1 MTRQVVVA
9 IDDSGPATAALEHAL
24 RRFADSTI
32 TVLHV
37 IDADESDG
45 SIRQR
50 VLSAEYDAHRNAA
63 EETAETVLENARA
76 YADEHGLTVTTATRY
91 GRPARQITAYAEEND
106 ADRIVI
112 GTHDRSGL
120 SRLLLGSLSELVAQ
134 RSSVPVTTVSE
145 PTTTGSTTLARKAH
159 HELISRVTDGSPPPL
174 RRCPGCAVTLHTRSE
189 FCPGCLG
196 VTLPLSRTPA

>member
-24 RRFADSTI
+24 RRFSDAMI

-37 IDADESDG
+37 IDADEPDG
-45 SIRQR
+45 SVRQR
-50 VLSAEYDAHRNAA
+50 VLAAEYEAHRTAA

-76 YADEHGLTVTTATRY
+76 HADEHGLTVTTVTRY
-91 GRPARQITAYAEEND
+91 GRPARQIVAYAEEND
-106 ADRIVI
+106 VDRIVI

-145 PTTTGSTTLARKAH
+145 PTTTGSTTPTRKAH
-159 HELISRVTDGSPPPL
+159 RELISRVTDGSPPPL
-174 RRCPGCAVTLHTRSE
+174 RRCPGCAVTLHTRLE

-196 VTLPLSRTPA
+196 VTLPTGRTPA